1 MRISI
6 VIPAVNEAGN
16 IGGVLEEIYAQ
27 VPDRLLGEVIVVDD
41 GSDDATGVEVK
52 ALLGKLPNL
61 RYIRHCRQAGKSTA
75 LRTGTLAARYP
86 VVMNMDGDGQNDP
99 RDVAR
104 LFAKLGQPGNG
115 PALVCGTRANRIA
128 KQSRRFASRSANW
141 LRNKLLKDDCP
152 DTACGLKLYWRDT
165 FLQLPFFTTMHR
177 FLPALFLTYG
187 HKVAYELVNDRP
199 RIAGKSKYTNL
210 ERALIGFYDLI
221 GVTWLRKR
229 TVFSPIEEDL
239 QSAGTAIEPGTGAE
253 HESQSPASRG
263 WVASGEVPR

>member
-1 MRISI
+1 MKKPLAKVNDWTIACGKRDTMLAKMSSDMPLPIPRCVMSSPIHMMNAVPAIS
-6 VIPAVNEAGN
+6 VTTMTTFVNHA
-16 IGGVLEEIYAQ
+16 GGVPGP
-27 VPDRLLGEVIVVDD
+27 V
-41 GSDDATGVEVK
+41 GS
-52 ALLGKLPNL
+52 
-61 RYIRHCRQAGKSTA
+61 
-75 LRTGTLAARYP
+75 
-86 VVMNMDGDGQNDP
+86 DGDGQNDP

-104 LFAKLGQPGNG
+104 LFAKLGQPGNE

-128 KQSRRFASRSANW
+128 KQSRRFASRYANW

-152 DTACGLKLYWRDT
+152 DTACGLKLYWRDA

-239 QSAGTAIEPGTGAE
+239 PSAAI
-253 HESQSPASRG
+253 
-263 WVASGEVPR
+263 ASGSGPEHVS

>member
-1 MRISI
+1 MPISI

-75 LRTGTLAARYP
+75 LRTGTLAAQYP

-99 RDVAR
+99 SDVAR

-128 KQSRRFASRSANW
+128 KQSRRLASRSANW

-239 QSAGTAIEPGTGAE
+239 QSAGAATELGLGAE
-253 HESQSPASRG
+253 HESKSPASRG
-263 WVASGEVPR
+263 WVAGGEVPR